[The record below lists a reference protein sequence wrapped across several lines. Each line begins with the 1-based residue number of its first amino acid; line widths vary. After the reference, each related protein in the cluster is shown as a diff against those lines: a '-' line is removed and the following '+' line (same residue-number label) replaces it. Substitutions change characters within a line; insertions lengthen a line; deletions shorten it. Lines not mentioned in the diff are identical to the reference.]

1 MEKKQQ
7 QQQQQQQQQ
16 LDRNYLHRSGIDTGH
31 KYQLGNGQ
39 RGDQI

>member
-1 MEKKQQ
+1 MLYIIKYGKK
-7 QQQQQQQQQ
+7 QQQQ